1 MTLRVD
7 VDQLPAEI
15 VAALERG
22 DTVEFEHDEEIVGEV
37 RVEPKRI
44 SWREYWE
51 RRRNDPPLDDDFL
64 GDLEEIRNMLNAPMT
79 NPWES

>member
-7 VDQLPAEI
+7 VDQLPAEVI
-15 VAALERG
+15 AALERG
-22 DTVEFEHDEEIVGEV
+22 DTVEFEHDGEVVGQV

-44 SWREYWE
+44 SWPEYW
-51 RRRNDPPLDDDFL
+51 RRRSEAPPLDDDFL
-64 GDLEEIRNMLNAPMT
+64 SDLEEIRNMLNAPMT

>member
-7 VDQLPAEI
+7 VDQLPAEVI
-15 VAALERG
+15 AALERG
-22 DTVEFEHDEEIVGEV
+22 DTVEFERHGEIVG
-37 RVEPKRI
+37 RVEIEPKRI

-51 RRRNDPPLDDDFL
+51 LRRNDPPLDDDFL
-64 GDLEEIRNMLNAPMT
+64 GDLEEMRDMLNAPMT